1 MLKAIYNFVGVN
13 SSVLTN
19 EDLQRLKNE
28 TDFKAKDIKKC
39 HKKFWSLDKDKKGFV
54 SISDVVSISEI
65 ENNPLRFHIAQYMSN
80 NSENESI
87 SFEAFIKVIDIFKS
101 NKKEK
106 QNKFIFDL
114 FDFDKDGKISYVD
127 MIINFKLLMGNS
139 FSEEQIKGIVD
150 KTINEYSTEQKDQND
165 KKGQNEK
172 NEQKEKFIDFNDFVK
187 ILNEA

>member
-1 MLKAIYNFVGVN
+1 MLKAIYNLVGVN
-13 SSVLTN
+13 SKILTN

-28 TDFKAKDIKKC
+28 TDFKVKDIKKC

-54 SISDVVSISEI
+54 SISDVVSIQEI

-80 NSENESI
+80 SSENESI

-106 QNKFIFDL
+106 QYKFIFDL

-139 FSEEQIKGIVD
+139 FNEEQIKGIID
-150 KTINEYSTEQKDQND
+150 NTIDEYSNNQKDKND
-165 KKGQNEK
+165 KKDQ
-172 NEQKEKFIDFNDFVK
+172 NEQKEKFIYFDDFVK
-187 ILNEA
+187 ILDEA